1 MSTMACREV
10 FTRKRVWG
18 TQGSGMGT
26 YESENSEKACGK
38 FGVGKIVWVVIS
50 TDGLSLCHLVGE
62 CDG

>member
-10 FTRKRVWG
+10 FVGKRVWG
-18 TQGSGMGT
+18 MQGSDVGT
-26 YESENSEKACGK
+26 YESGSSEKACR
-38 FGVGKIVWVVIS
+38 KIVWVVTS